1 MYVSGVTAW
10 VEQATGEL
18 DARKRE
24 IMYKA
29 IQAIVMEEGPYAI
42 LYSPLTQIAARKVVQ
57 GLEIPPMWYYT
68 ELFSVSK
75 TG

>member
-1 MYVSGVTAW
+1 
-10 VEQATGEL
+10 
-18 DARKRE
+18 
-24 IMYKA
+24 MYKA